1 MNPSRPAKPPAS
13 DNSFEFELTDFAD
26 AREALDNASIAR
38 AAEAA
43 RPAEPTDWS
52 RRRRPRTASDRAL
65 TGAAIDWLLR
75 MPPEVRPNR
84 LSELMPR
91 LVNQIA
97 GAWSDKAWCLS
108 ALDDLLADKRG
119 GRRGLPYQLR
129 EEVLKLQA
137 RRHAER

>member
-1 MNPSRPAKPPAS
+1 MKPSPPKPAAS
-13 DNSFEFELTDFAD
+13 DNSFEFELTDFAE
-26 AREALDNASIAR
+26 AREALDNESIAL

-43 RPAEPTDWS
+43 RPAEPTDWN

-65 TGAAIDWLLR
+65 TGVAIDWLLR

-97 GAWSDKAWCLS
+97 AAWSDRTRCLS
-108 ALDDLLADKRG
+108 ALDDLLTDKRG
-119 GRRGLPYQLR
+119 GRRGLPYELR
-129 EEVLKLQA
+129 EEVRRLQTQL
-137 RRHAER
+137 RLER